1 LVWLG
6 VPLLATQATYQA
18 GGVCPNLFVYI
29 VKIYSHFLL
38 AKLAIPTATRDS
50 SDSMPGKQAENIFRL
65 ASFPAMINQESKAR
79 DCQRVRTGSKYKYE
93 SQAEMTRQG

>member
-50 SDSMPGKQAENIFRL
+50 SDSMPGKQAENILRL
-65 ASFPAMINQESKAR
+65 ASNSGDHATSKAR
-79 DCQRVRTGSKYKYE
+79 RGIANGYILDQITSTKAKRK
-93 SQAEMTRQG
+93 